1 MADPSSD
8 RPRLVFLSGACGAG
22 KTAVLSLG
30 LLRMRAAFGGDV
42 AAVDTDRVSMF
53 IDPLWEVRYPEA
65 EPYWE
70 LAGRQW
76 ILLAR
81 SYFEFGFAA
90 VIIGGNGVWQR
101 ENVMRVAAA
110 VADLA
115 DTYHVSLDPSL
126 DVIRDRIARR
136 GDDRSD
142 DWLRTHVEWMR
153 ERYAEGWTYVID
165 NSAMTPDETL
175 DAVVAAVNSGEAR
188 LA

>member
-1 MADPSSD
+1 
-8 RPRLVFLSGACGAG
+8 
-22 KTAVLSLG
+22 
-30 LLRMRAAFGGDV
+30 MRAAFGGDV
-42 AAVDTDRVSMF
+42 AAIDTDRLLMF
-53 IDPLWEVRYPEA
+53 FDPLWELKYPEA

-90 VIIGGNGVWQR
+90 VIIGGNGVWDRTAVSQ
-101 ENVMRVAAA
+101 VAAA

-115 DTYHVSLDPSL
+115 DTYHLTLDPSL
-126 DVIRDRIARR
+126 DVICERVAAR
-136 GDDRSD
+136 GDDKSP

-175 DAVVAAVNSGEAR
+175 EAIVAAVVSDAAR
-188 LA
+188 FGRSIDLTLHEGWRNPDITHPFG